1 MSTPPAVT
9 IRLHLSQSYKT
20 PIIQA
25 QNSSFSDFVTDFLH
39 RFRLRLVIYIF
50 VTERM
55 SFVKNTDM
63 KKSITEF
70 LAGGLFAF
78 VVFAV
83 SGFVIYFAQ
92 AQGLFELVKSLA
104 FASAD
109 ISSYHSAKG
118 EASASESE
126 SSGLMPELNTKQEQD
141 LSYPENEL
149 IISDKLERLVLDT
162 GWPIDQAPKET
173 EEPEDKSEAPAGEL
187 RYPTDLGEDGGR
199 IIRRTYTYNPSTT
212 CINLPNGGML
222 RNSADIDMDY
232 IAEQVL
238 KQPELEIS
246 LDGSPQVL
254 IMHTHTTECY
264 EPEARDRFDA
274 DFGLRT
280 TDLDKSVVAVGDEI
294 TAALE
299 AAGIGVIHDCT
310 VHDYPRY
317 TGAYDRSSETV
328 ERILGENPS
337 IKIVL
342 DIHRDAIESDGER
355 YAPVCTVD
363 GQTAAQ
369 IMIICGCTNVPQ
381 YRYNLRFGA
390 KLQSKLETDYPGF
403 TRPLLVAERNYNQEL
418 TKASILI
425 EMGSSSNSLDE
436 AEYSGKLLGM
446 SLAEMLLEMAE

>member
-1 MSTPPAVT
+1 
-9 IRLHLSQSYKT
+9 
-20 PIIQA
+20 
-25 QNSSFSDFVTDFLH
+25 
-39 RFRLRLVIYIF
+39 
-50 VTERM
+50 M

-78 VVFAV
+78 TMFVVASFAV
-83 SGFVIYFAQ
+83 YFAQ
-92 AQGLFELVKSLA
+92 TEGLFDFVRSLA
-104 FASAD
+104 VASAD
-109 ISSYHSAKG
+109 ISSYHSSK
-118 EASASESE
+118 EDVSAPEETDGGMEPAPEQDWIWEYQESE
-126 SSGLMPELNTKQEQD
+126 FLVSDMLQKLSNDSGWAL
-141 LSYPENEL
+141 
-149 IISDKLERLVLDT
+149 
-162 GWPIDQAPKET
+162 DQAPKET
-173 EEPEDKSEAPAGEL
+173 EEPEDKSEAPSGEL
-187 RYPTDLGEDGGR
+187 KYPDSLGESGGR
-199 IIRRTYTYNPSTT
+199 IIRRTYSYNPSTT

-232 IAEQVL
+232 IAEQVT
-238 KQPELEIS
+238 KQPELDIS

-274 DFGLRT
+274 DFGSRT

-299 AAGIGVIHDCT
+299 AAGIGVIHDTT

-317 TGAYDRSSETV
+317 TGAYDRSSVTV
-328 ERILGENPS
+328 ERILQENPT

-355 YAPVCTVD
+355 YAPICTVD
-363 GQTAAQ
+363 GETAAQ

-381 YRYNLRFGA
+381 YRYNLRFAA
-390 KLQSKLETDYPGF
+390 KLQSKLESDYPSF

-418 TKASILI
+418 TKGSLLI

-436 AEYSGKLLGM
+436 AKYSGRLLGM
-446 SLAEMLLEMAE
+446 SLAEMLLETAEVE

>member
-1 MSTPPAVT
+1 M
-9 IRLHLSQSYKT
+9 
-20 PIIQA
+20 
-25 QNSSFSDFVTDFLH
+25 
-39 RFRLRLVIYIF
+39 
-50 VTERM
+50 
-55 SFVKNTDM
+55 KNTDM

-78 VVFAV
+78 TMFVVASFAV
-83 SGFVIYFAQ
+83 YFAQ
-92 AQGLFELVKSLA
+92 TEGLFDFVRSLA
-104 FASAD
+104 VASAD
-109 ISSYHSAKG
+109 ISSYHSSK
-118 EASASESE
+118 EDVSAPEETDGGMEPAPEQDWIWEYQESE
-126 SSGLMPELNTKQEQD
+126 FLVSDMLQKLSNDSGWAL
-141 LSYPENEL
+141 
-149 IISDKLERLVLDT
+149 
-162 GWPIDQAPKET
+162 DQAPKET
-173 EEPEDKSEAPAGEL
+173 EEPEDKSEAPSGEL
-187 RYPTDLGEDGGR
+187 KYPDSLGESGGR
-199 IIRRTYTYNPSTT
+199 IIRRTYSYNPSTT

-232 IAEQVL
+232 IAEQVT
-238 KQPELEIS
+238 KQPELDIS

-274 DFGLRT
+274 DFGSRT

-299 AAGIGVIHDCT
+299 AAGIGVIHDTT

-317 TGAYDRSSETV
+317 TGAYDRSSVTV
-328 ERILGENPS
+328 ERILQENPT

-355 YAPVCTVD
+355 YAPICTVD
-363 GQTAAQ
+363 GETAAQ

-381 YRYNLRFGA
+381 YRYNLRFAA
-390 KLQSKLETDYPGF
+390 KLQSKLESDYPSF

-418 TKASILI
+418 TKGSLLI

-436 AEYSGKLLGM
+436 AKYSGRLLGM
-446 SLAEMLLEMAE
+446 SLAEMLLETAEVE

>member
-1 MSTPPAVT
+1 M
-9 IRLHLSQSYKT
+9 
-20 PIIQA
+20 
-25 QNSSFSDFVTDFLH
+25 
-39 RFRLRLVIYIF
+39 
-50 VTERM
+50 
-55 SFVKNTDM
+55 KNTDM

-78 VVFAV
+78 SVFAV
-83 SGFVIYFAQ
+83 VSFAVYFAQ
-92 AQGLFELVKSLA
+92 AEGLFAFFENLA
-104 FASAD
+104 YASAD
-109 ISSYHSAKG
+109 MSSYRPQGQEDSPEEPPAQQP
-118 EASASESE
+118 EAEPPQEDEAI
-126 SSGLMPELNTKQEQD
+126 PQQDDYEL
-141 LSYPENEL
+141 
-149 IISDKLERLVLDT
+149 SDKLLMLANDS
-162 GWPIDQAPKET
+162 GWSLDQAPKET
-173 EEPEDKSEAPAGEL
+173 EEPEDESEEPSGEL
-187 RYPTDLGEDGGR
+187 RYPANLGESGGR
-199 IIRRTYTYNPSTT
+199 IIRRTYSYNPSTT
-212 CINLPNGGML
+212 CINLPGGGMM

-232 IAEQVL
+232 VAEQVL
-238 KQPELEIS
+238 KEPELEIS

-280 TDLDKSVVAVGDEI
+280 TELDKSVVAVGDEI

-299 AAGIGVIHDCT
+299 AAGVGVIHDIT

-328 ERILGENPS
+328 ERILQENPS

-355 YAPVCTVD
+355 YAPVCTID
-363 GQTAAQ
+363 GETAAQ

-390 KLQSKLETDYPGF
+390 KLQSKLESDYPGF
-403 TRPLLVAERNYNQEL
+403 TRPLLLAERNYNQEL
-418 TKASILI
+418 TKGSILI

-436 AEYSGKLLGM
+436 ALYSGRLLGM
-446 SLAEMLLEMAE
+446 SLAEMLVGMAAGQES